1 MIQKLMQ
8 DVGQLVSRYSPQG
21 GSGLLSMADSGAEV
35 EDSIVRK
42 VTGNVC
48 SLKSFLTTGATGR
61 LFCCGFGSFFVSLVV
76 VACDYRTVRQKNEGV
91 CLWGQGPLSLCLLV
105 LTDTFCFF
113 SFVLHAL

>member
-21 GSGLLSMADSGAEV
+21 GSGLLSTADSGAEV

-48 SLKSFLTTGATGR
+48 SLESFLTNGTIG
-61 LFCCGFGSFFVSLVV
+61 LCFVVVFGSFFVSHNGYL
-76 VACDYRTVRQKNEGV
+76 R
-91 CLWGQGPLSLCLLV
+91 L
-105 LTDTFCFF
+105 
-113 SFVLHAL
+113 